1 MRLKII
7 KIFWLTSFSTFIF
20 NQFYVY
26 FSPGT
31 LYVLQVFSLEDGP
44 GHNVWRKLGVPIS
57 IVRTCDKRNNTVDW
71 LKYDC
76 SSNFTS
82 GLSVLYADKEKEF

>member
-1 MRLKII
+1 MRCLP
-7 KIFWLTSFSTFIF
+7 TSFSIFIF
-20 NQFYVY
+20 NQFYYVY
-26 FSPGT
+26 FSSNI

-44 GHNVWRKLGVPIS
+44 GHNVWSNLGVPIT
-57 IVRTCDKRNNTVDW
+57 IFRTCDKRNNTVDW

-82 GLSVLYADKEKEF
+82 